1 MSVFAK
7 GQTNVTLYFRAW
19 NVSDGTPRY
28 DVAFDDTGLEIVYV
42 REREDDVAAAEGGSP
57 APVSLAAANSAHTDW
72 GIRRVVDNLYRVDFP
87 DTMCEVGDA
96 KYVLP
101 LVLLDGV
108 AFVLEPT
115 TDLTAL
121 DPRDSEIGDDVSQLR
136 RTLCLRGGLIGDT
149 GNDAT
154 HLHLPFLDGAD
165 DVYNGTLVT
174 VRDDDGES
182 WPRYIAD
189 WVAATKLATLN
200 EALPFTPADDVDE
213 CWLHGTKAGAGIDAS
228 AVADAVLDEAMAGH
242 VSTGTLGKA
251 IADILTNSAIPDATR
266 RAIAQETLFTLYGH
280 RGHRIYLNGSNV
292 RVTDTDG
299 STTVVEQP
307 FARLADAANPV
318 SSVG

>member
-1 MSVFAK
+1 MSVFAQ

-19 NVSDGTPRY
+19 LIADGTPVA
-28 DVAFDDTGLEIVYV
+28 DVAYDDAGLFIGYI
-42 REREDDVAAAEGGSP
+42 RERLASVFAEAGGSP
-57 APVSLAAANSAHTDW
+57 APVTLAAADSAHADW
-72 GIRRVVDNLYRVDFP
+72 GFRNVGGNYYRVDFP
-87 DTMCEVGDA
+87 DAMCAAGVKFVIPFVAFPD
-96 KYVLP
+96 
-101 LVLLDGV
+101 V

-115 TDLTAL
+115 TDLSAL

-228 AVADAVLDEAMAGH
+228 LVADAVLDEAMAGH